1 MIKFSS
7 KGILNMNKLKELR
20 KKKGLSQQALA
31 NELGVHYRTLQNW
44 ENGESQ
50 IKPDKAQQLADFFNV
65 SVAYMLGYTENSVIY
80 DDEQIFENDGNIL
93 TTSKKRFEENYRNDF
108 LKDFSRFLLDKNLF
122 LSNNEIIDIIQLL
135 FSLSAN
141 HGENLKTKTFQEIF
155 INTNHKYHKQLK
167 KEYSFIFGDEFA
179 RDDTEQALHDYI
191 LDETKTKE
199 KSKKLLEILKD
210 TYGER
215 DY

>member
-1 MIKFSS
+1 
-7 KGILNMNKLKELR
+7 MNKLKELR

-93 TTSKKRFEENYRNDF
+93 TTSKKRFEENYRNNF

-179 RDDTEQALHDYI
+179 RDDTEQALHGYI

-215 DY
+215 DYLDY

>member
-1 MIKFSS
+1 M
-7 KGILNMNKLKELR
+7 
-20 KKKGLSQQALA
+20 KKTIS
-31 NELGVHYRTLQNW
+31 RW
-44 ENGESQ
+44 ENGEST
-50 IKPDKAQQLADFFNV
+50 IKSDKAQALADYFGV
-65 SVAYMLGYTENSVIY
+65 SVGYLLGYTENSVIY
-80 DDEQIFENDGNIL
+80 DDEQIFENDGIIL
-93 TTSKKRFEENYRNDF
+93 TTSKKRFEENYRNNF

-141 HGENLKTKTFQEIF
+141 HGENLKAKTFQEIF
-155 INTNHKYHKQLK
+155 INKNHKYHKQLK

-199 KSKKLLEILKD
+199 KSKKLLETLKNA
-210 TYGER
+210 YGER

>member
-1 MIKFSS
+1 
-7 KGILNMNKLKELR
+7 MNRLKELR
-20 KKKGLSQQALA
+20 QEKKLSQKELA
-31 NELGVHYRTLQNW
+31 DYLGVNEKTISRW
-44 ENGESQ
+44 ENGEST
-50 IKPDKAQQLADFFNV
+50 IKSDKAQALADYFGV
-65 SVAYMLGYTENSVIY
+65 SVGYLLGYTENSVIY
-80 DDEQIFENDGNIL
+80 DDEQIFENDGIIL
-93 TTSKKRFEENYRNDF
+93 TTSKKRFEENYRNNF

-141 HGENLKTKTFQEIF
+141 HGENLKAKTFQEIF

-199 KSKKLLEILKD
+199 KSKKLLETLKNA
-210 TYGER
+210 YGER